1 MCFLV
6 LTAGRQ
12 NKQWWLQPG
21 RPWWV
26 RVHVLLGPFCLW
38 TLWAITGVTEERDWP
53 SAQNKPFYSVQF
65 SYSVMSNSLW
75 THGLEHTRT
84 PCPSPTSG
92 VYSNSCLLI
101 ADDIQP
107 SHPLLSPSPPAFN
120 LSQQKGLFKWV
131 SSLHQVARVSASA
144 SVLQMNI
151 QDWFPLGWTSW
162 ISLQSKE
169 LSRIF
174 SSIIVQKHQFFST
187 QLSL

>member
-1 MCFLV
+1 MQILFDVFYVASLVDRGPRSFHLVSWCF
-6 LTAGRQ
+6 
-12 NKQWWLQPG
+12 
-21 RPWWV
+21 
-26 RVHVLLGPFCLW
+26 
-38 TLWAITGVTEERDWP
+38 
-53 SAQNKPFYSVQF
+53 SAQF
-65 SYSVMSNSLW
+65 SCSVMSNSLW

-131 SSLHQVARVSASA
+131 SSLHQVAK
-144 SVLQMNI
+144 VLEFQLQHQFFQWNI
-151 QDWFPLGWTSW
+151 QDWSPLGLTGW